1 MKGCI
6 SGNTRIAGLALI
18 LALVFLCQ
26 AAMAQVTTARLEGVI
41 KDQTEAVVP
50 GVTVVATQTGTNLT
64 FEAVSNEIGFY
75 LFPRLPPGNYAVTA
89 ELTGFKKSINQ
100 GIHLEIGD
108 TATLNIGLQAGGT
121 NETVTVTA
129 QVAVIDTVSTSVSK
143 VVSTMQIEALPLV
156 ARDPMQLFYLQPGTN
171 RFTGGGRVDGTR
183 NTAANVTVEGIGATE
198 PILGGGATST
208 TAAVPI
214 EAVGEYRVVT
224 SSASAEY
231 GRGGGAQ
238 IQLVYRS
245 GTNEFHGS
253 AFDFHRNK
261 ALNANSFANNK
272 QGLPRPTYIRN
283 QFGGS
288 IGGPVIKDRAFF
300 HFTYEGIRQK
310 TESTPN
316 FLVYTPTLKNSGI
329 FRYYTKGANSTTL
342 VDSLTGVPKV
352 PDTDIA
358 TINLLTVDS
367 SRLGKDPSGL
377 FDKLVGSFPNPNNYD
392 TGDGFNTA
400 GYRMLSTNP
409 YTQNQIVF
417 KGDYTLTA
425 GQRVSATYTYRK
437 YKDVGAIVALTGSR
451 EPNEEPYPTGIL
463 AWDSTLTP
471 RWLNEFR
478 VGATKRGSFFLNT
491 DPDRFKPEGIV
502 IFAGLGGPGR
512 GHPKDI
518 FLPQVFPSPVITITD
533 NTTWVKSVHSLKGGV
548 DVRIN
553 RSNVKY
559 GDDYYFPVA
568 TTTNA
573 NNPANVPSLPGLASA
588 DRSRA
593 QQLTNDLTG
602 TLGFIQQS
610 YHSNVTDA
618 YTPFETK
625 YRRWR
630 SREYSF
636 FFQDT
641 WKARPNL
648 TLNLGLRY
656 EIMPPHFEAAGV
668 YSYPLNPATANWGI
682 SGPSGE
688 TKLGIAADGG
698 KSITTTDWNNFA
710 PNVGFNWDPF
720 STGKWSIS
728 GNFRMSYDRTW
739 LATTL
744 FVDFDQEGMS
754 TARTLNAQSG
764 TRLSAL
770 PNLFNSRTGY
780 FDPGVPFGPKAFD
793 RNGNINIYDP
803 GLYTPYMTSWSM
815 RMQREIFRG
824 TALAV
829 SYVGNKASGM
839 PRAIDVNQL
848 QLRKN
853 GFLDGFLA
861 AQRNLLANNN
871 PMTGEATGV
880 FGQIYNI
887 MATADKNSIS
897 SDLRNGSVATVANFI
912 DRSRASSK
920 YLENAGLPLSF
931 FRANPQFNTSYLI
944 GNNSYST
951 YHGLKVEVTRRFQSG
966 LQFDFNYTF
975 SKCLTDYE
983 GGQSQRDAYRDLE
996 NRRLDKRL
1004 AGIDATHVINANF
1017 IWHLPV
1023 GNGRHWL
1030 KTLNPILE
1038 GILGG
1043 WQTNGIFALA
1053 TGSPFTIS
1061 SGRNKLTLLDAS
1073 TANCLECD
1081 PSMTAKV
1088 VRDGGNLRA
1097 LTAEEIKLFTD
1108 PVAGSAGYL
1117 AQNFFRGS
1125 RTWVLDGS
1133 IFKSF
1138 RLHRLLGEQGE
1149 LQTRFEFFNA
1159 FNHTRFGNPTSN
1171 LTDGNFGIISPPT
1184 GNARIIQGALKILF

>member
-1 MKGCI
+1 MKSCL
-6 SGNTRIAGLALI
+6 SGNIRIAGLALI
-18 LALVFLCQ
+18 LVLALLCQ
-26 AAMAQVTTARLEGVI
+26 AAIAQVTTARLEGVI
-41 KDQTEAVVP
+41 KDQTDAVVP
-50 GVTVVATQTGTNLT
+50 SVTVVATQTGTNIT
-64 FEAVSNEIGFY
+64 FEAISNEVGFY
-75 LFPRLPPGNYAVTA
+75 LFPRLPPGDYTVTA
-89 ELTGFKKSINQ
+89 ELTGFKKAINQ
-100 GIHLEIGD
+100 AVHLQIGD
-108 TATLNIGLQAGGT
+108 TSTLNIKLQAGGA

-129 QVAVIDTVSTSVSK
+129 QVATIDTISASVGK
-143 VVSTMQIEALPLV
+143 VVSTRQIEDLPLV

-183 NTAANVTVEGIGATE
+183 GTAANVTVEGVGATE
-198 PILGGGATST
+198 PALGSGATST
-208 TAAVPI
+208 TAAVII

-245 GTNEFHGS
+245 GTNSFHGS
-253 AFDFHRNK
+253 AFDFLRNR
-261 ALNANSFANNK
+261 ALNANTFANNK
-272 QGLPRPTYIRN
+272 QGLPKPTYIRN

-310 TESTPN
+310 TTSTPN
-316 FLVYTPTLKNSGI
+316 FLVYTPTLKNTGI

-342 VDSLTGVPKV
+342 VDSLTGAPKV

-367 SRLGKDPSGL
+367 TRLGKDPSGL
-377 FDKLVGSFPNPNNYD
+377 FDKLVGIFPNPNNYD

-400 GYRMLSTNP
+400 GYRLLSNNP
-409 YTQNQIVF
+409 YTQNQYVF
-417 KGDYTLTA
+417 KGDLLLTRS
-425 GQRVSATYTYRK
+425 QRISATYTYLK
-437 YKDVGAIVALTGSR
+437 YDSPGAITALTGYR
-451 EPNEEPYPTGIL
+451 EPNSEPYPTGIV
-463 AWDSTLTP
+463 AWDATLTP

-478 VGATKRGSFFLNT
+478 VGGTKRGADFLNS
-491 DPDRFKPEGIV
+491 DPDRLKPQGIV
-502 IFAGLGGPGR
+502 VFAGLGGPGR

-518 FLPQVFPSPVITITD
+518 MLPQSFPSPVITITD
-533 NTTWVKSVHSLKGGV
+533 NTTWIKSDHSLKGGA
-548 DVRIN
+548 DVRVN

-559 GDDYYFPVA
+559 GDDYYIPVA
-568 TTTNA
+568 TTTNSS
-573 NNPANVPSLPGLASA
+573 NPATIPALAGLASA
-588 DRSRA
+588 DRTRA
-593 QQLTNDLTG
+593 AQLTNDLTG
-602 TLGFIQQS
+602 TLGYIQQS
-610 YHSNVTDA
+610 FHANATNA

-641 WKARPNL
+641 WKFRPNL

-656 EIMPPHFEAAGV
+656 EVMPPHFEAGGV

-688 TKLGIAADGG
+688 TKLGLAADGG
-698 KSITTTDWNNFA
+698 KSVTKTDWTNFA
-710 PNVGFNWDPF
+710 PNIGFNWDPF

-754 TARTLNAQSG
+754 TNRTLSAQSG

-770 PNLFNSRTGY
+770 SSLFNSSTGY
-780 FDPGVPFGPKAFD
+780 FDPGVPFGPKAYD

-815 RMQREIFRG
+815 RVQREIIKG

-839 PRAIDVNQL
+839 PRAFDINQI

-861 AQRNLLANNN
+861 AQRNLVANNN
-871 PMTGEATGV
+871 PITGEATGI
-880 FGQIYNI
+880 FGQIYAV
-887 MATADKNSIS
+887 MSTADKNSIS

-912 DRSRASSK
+912 DRSRASSL
-920 YLENAGLPLSF
+920 YLEKAGLPLNF
-931 FRANPQFNTSYLI
+931 FRANSQFNTSYLI

-951 YHGLKVEVTRRFQSG
+951 YNGLKVEVTRRFQSG

-983 GGQSQRDAYRDLE
+983 GGQSQRDAYRDNE

-1017 IWHLPV
+1017 IWDLPV
-1023 GNGRHWL
+1023 GKDRRWL
-1030 KTLNPILE
+1030 KTLHPLLD

-1043 WQTNGIFALA
+1043 WQTNGIVAMA
-1053 TGSPFTIS
+1053 TGSPFSIT
-1061 SGRNKLTLLDAS
+1061 SGRNKLTLGDTS
-1073 TANCLECD
+1073 TANCTGCD
-1081 PSMTAKV
+1081 PGMTAKII
-1088 VRDGGNLRA
+1088 RDAGNLRA
-1097 LTAEEIKLFTD
+1097 LTPDEIKLFTD
-1108 PVAGSAGYL
+1108 PAAGSAGQL
-1117 AQNFFRGS
+1117 AQNYFRGS

-1138 RLHRLLGEQGE
+1138 RLRHLLGEQGE
-1149 LQTRFEFFNA
+1149 LQYRAEFFNA
-1159 FNHTRFGNPTSN
+1159 LNHTRFGNPTSDI
-1171 LTDGNFGIISPPT
+1171 TSGNFGIISPPS
-1184 GNARIIQGALKILF
+1184 GNARIIQMALKILF